1 MTKMATKMYNGHGAV
16 GDLQEATAKTTPRR
30 EDGPCGHCGG
40 AIYLDPDLGFT
51 CRMCNRA
58 AGPPTPEEIRRGI
71 LRELTSQAEG
81 LLSPEDFAATFVSLA
96 DLGRICGVSKKS
108 FREWLKYHGW
118 TFDWKRSPSNGRWA
132 HYVTVQDARKIIAA
146 RR

>member
-71 LRELTSQAEG
+71 LRELTSQAADIRALRKGAKDGPLSVEEG
-81 LLSPEDFAATFVSLA
+81 SRTLLIASLA
-96 DLGRICGVSKKS
+96 AALVKNVCSWLAHNQRLG
-108 FREWLKYHGW
+108 
-118 TFDWKRSPSNGRWA
+118 GR
-132 HYVTVQDARKIIAA
+132 
-146 RR
+146 